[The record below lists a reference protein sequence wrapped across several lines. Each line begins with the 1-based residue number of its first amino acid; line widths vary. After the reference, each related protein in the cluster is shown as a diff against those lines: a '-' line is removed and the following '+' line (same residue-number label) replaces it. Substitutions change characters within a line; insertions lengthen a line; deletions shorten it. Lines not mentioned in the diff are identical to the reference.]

1 MNKQRLSAS
10 VDAELIEAAESAV
23 ARGRSESVSAWV
35 NDALRLKL
43 DQERRLEALAAFVA
57 AYETDYGEIT
67 AEEMNQ
73 AVRRARSRAVAVRE
87 LPSKKTAVSRK
98 RRGSR

>member
-10 VDAELIEAAESAV
+10 VDAELIQAAETAV
-23 ARGRSESVSAWV
+23 ARGRSDSVSAWV

-43 DQERRLEALAAFVA
+43 DQEHRLEALAAFVA
-57 AYETDYGEIT
+57 SYEADYGEIT
-67 AEEMNQ
+67 PDEINQ
-73 AVRRARSRAVAVRE
+73 AVRRARARAVAVRE
-87 LPSKKTAVSRK
+87 VPSKKSAGPRK

>member
-1 MNKQRLSAS
+1 MNKLRLSAS

-23 ARGRSESVSAWV
+23 AHGRSESVSAWV

-57 AYETDYGEIT
+57 TYEADCGEIT
-67 AEEMNQ
+67 ADEMNQ
-73 AVRRARSRAVAVRE
+73 AVRQARSRAVTVRE
-87 LPSKKTAVSRK
+87 MPAKKSPMPRK